1 MTSANAVRTYT
12 STRVRGLANW
22 TPQAKTR
29 LRLDQIRAIL
39 EEYRDH
45 LPLTCRQI
53 FYRLVGAFG
62 YDKTEQ
68 AYDRL
73 LETLNRARR
82 ARLVPFDS
90 IRDDG
95 MTADAPD
102 GFSGLPGFFRTVRY
116 WSEQY
121 QRDRQAGQRNAV
133 EVWVEAGGMVPQA
146 VRVAHHYGITV
157 YSSGGFD
164 SLTVKHDAAARF
176 LARDVP
182 TVVLHAGDFDPS
194 GLSVFDSVADDVSR
208 LAADLAGVD
217 DVGDL
222 ITFKRIIVTPEQI
235 ARYGLVEA
243 PPKATDRRGSWEG
256 GTVQAEALAPD
267 ELAAELKTAIE
278 TVVDRGILDTTI
290 ATETAERAQL
300 LARLDSENWS

>member
-1 MTSANAVRTYT
+1 MSANAVRTYT
-12 STRVRGLANW
+12 STRVRGLADW

-29 LRLDQIRAIL
+29 RLLGWITAIL
-39 EEYRDH
+39 TEYRDH

-53 FYRLVGAFG
+53 FYRLVGAYL

-82 ARLVPFDS
+82 AGLVPFDS

-95 MTADAPD
+95 MTVDAPD
-102 GFSGLPGFFRTVRY
+102 GFSGLPGFWGAVRY
-116 WSEQY
+116 SAEQY
-121 QRDRQAGQRNAV
+121 RRDRQAGQRNAV
-133 EVWVEAGGMVPQA
+133 ELWVEAGGMVPQA
-146 VRVAHHYGITV
+146 ARVAHPYGITV

-164 SLTVKHDAAARF
+164 SLTVKHDAASRF
-176 LARDVP
+176 LSRDVP

-208 LAADLAGVD
+208 LAANLAGVA

-243 PPKATDRRGSWEG
+243 PPKATDRRGKWEG

-267 ELAAELKTAIE
+267 ELAAELKAAIE
-278 TVVDRGILDTTI
+278 TVVDREILDSII
-290 ATETAERAQL
+290 ATETAEREQL
-300 LARLDSENWS
+300 LVRLGSGA

>member
-1 MTSANAVRTYT
+1 MSANAVRTYT
-12 STRVRGLANW
+12 STRVRGLADW

-29 LRLDQIRAIL
+29 RLLGWITAIL
-39 EEYRDH
+39 TEYRDH

-53 FYRLVGAFG
+53 FYRLVGAYL

-82 ARLVPFDS
+82 AGLVPFDS

-95 MTADAPD
+95 MTVDAPD
-102 GFSGLPGFFRTVRY
+102 GFSGLPGFWRAVRY
-116 WSEQY
+116 SAEQY
-121 QRDRQAGQRNAV
+121 RRDRQEGQRNAV
-133 EVWVEAGGMVPQA
+133 ELWVEAGGMVPQA
-146 VRVAHHYGITV
+146 ARVAHPYGITV

-164 SLTVKHDAAARF
+164 SLTVKHDAASRF

-208 LAADLAGVD
+208 LAANLAGVA

-243 PPKATDRRGSWEG
+243 PPKATDRRGKWEG

-267 ELAAELKTAIE
+267 ELAAELKAAIE
-278 TVVDRGILDTTI
+278 TVVDREILDSII
-290 ATETAERAQL
+290 ATETAEREQL
-300 LARLDSENWS
+300 LVRLGSGA

>member
-1 MTSANAVRTYT
+1 MTSANAVRIYT
-12 STRVRGLANW
+12 STRVRGLADW

-29 LRLDQIRAIL
+29 LLLDQILAIL

-45 LPLTCRQI
+45 LPLTCRQL
-53 FYRLVGAFG
+53 FYRLVGAYL

-68 AYDRL
+68 AYERL
-73 LETLNRARR
+73 LDKLNRARR
-82 ARLVPFDS
+82 ARLIPFDS

-95 MTADAPD
+95 MTENAPD
-102 GFSGLPGFFRTVRY
+102 GFSGLPGFWGAVRY
-116 WSEQY
+116 SAEQY
-121 QRDRQAGQRNAV
+121 RRDRQAGQPVAV
-133 EVWVEAGGMVPQA
+133 ELWVEAGGMVPQA
-146 VRVAHHYGITV
+146 ARVAHHYGIPV

-164 SLTVKHDAAARF
+164 STTVKKDAADRF

-208 LAADLAGVD
+208 LAANLAGAVSL
-217 DVGDL
+217 GGL
-222 ITFKRIIVTPEQI
+222 ITFQRIIVTPEQI

-243 PPKATDRRGSWEG
+243 PPKATDKRGKWEG

-267 ELAAELKTAIE
+267 ELAAELKAAIE
-278 TVVDRGILDTTI
+278 TVVDLDILTSTI

-300 LARLDSENWS
+300 LARLDSENH